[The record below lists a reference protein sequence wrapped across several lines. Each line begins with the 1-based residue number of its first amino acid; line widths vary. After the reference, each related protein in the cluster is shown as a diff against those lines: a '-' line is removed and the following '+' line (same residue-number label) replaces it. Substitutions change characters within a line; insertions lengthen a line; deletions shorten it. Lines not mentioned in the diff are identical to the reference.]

1 MEHVALND
9 RQLSHLAYE
18 DPVLKKCYVGTFPC
32 NRLPK
37 HSDRPDPMAILSTQT
52 PMINQDNTGLLYGLK
67 IMFVKSWIV
76 MRYLWIT
83 TVKPNL

>member
-9 RQLSHLAYE
+9 RQLSYLAYE
-18 DPVLKKCYVGTFPC
+18 DPVLKKYYVGTFPC
-32 NRLPK
+32 DRLPK
-37 HSDRPDPMAILSTQT
+37 HPDTSRPRGYIVNTD
-52 PMINQDNTGLLYGLK
+52 PMINQDNIGLLYGLK
-67 IMFVKSWIV
+67 IMSVKSWIV